1 MLENIRTLVDEVN
14 NLNTR
19 SDLSYVGNRQFF
31 EEYALVHN
39 SINQFLKYRDDIV
52 DEDVADI
59 DFDEMVWLADALEK
73 RYMRE
78 EYRRRTGRELPE
90 DYEWEEY

>member
-1 MLENIRTLVDEVN
+1 MEENLMLENIRTLVDEVN

-39 SINQFLKYRDDIV
+39 SINQLSIILILNNKIIV
-52 DEDVADI
+52 VCN
-59 DFDEMVWLADALEK
+59 
-73 RYMRE
+73 
-78 EYRRRTGRELPE
+78 
-90 DYEWEEY
+90 